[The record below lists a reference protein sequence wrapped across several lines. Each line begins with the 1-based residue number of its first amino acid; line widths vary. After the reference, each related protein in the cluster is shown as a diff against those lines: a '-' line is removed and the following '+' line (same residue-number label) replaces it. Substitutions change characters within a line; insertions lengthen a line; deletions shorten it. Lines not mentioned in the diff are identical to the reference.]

1 MVNGITFSEQLTTS
15 ADFAHFQNTF
25 LNRSNGVTKGC
36 GISHADGNVYVQKGY
51 FVIAGRFVRVVGV
64 ETIPTPDVLSG
75 QLYCKVAFEVDLTKV
90 NTPEEFGQ
98 GYFRVLSSADG
109 YPALTQEDLDAD
121 GTLYQMPW
129 CQFVKG
135 VDGIHEFRDLREILN
150 LESIWAAV
158 ARQNT
163 EYKGEFDAY
172 FANQRAVVE
181 QMIKEL
187 EGQGYVKVKDYDA
200 DMAKIQGTADIT
212 LPAAG
217 WSNAAPY
224 KQTVQVPGVLATDVP
239 IIGLSIADGATAEDV
254 KLQAKA
260 WGCVD
265 RAVTGD
271 GTITFYC
278 YNKLPA
284 VDFTVQAKGVCTN
297 G

>member
-25 LNRSNGVTKGC
+25 LNRSSGVTKGC
-36 GISHADGNVYVQKGY
+36 GISHADGSVYVQKGY

-75 QLYCKVAFEVDLTKV
+75 QLYCKVAFEVDLTKA
-90 NTPEEFGQ
+90 NTPEAFEQ

-129 CQFVKG
+129 CQFVKT
-135 VDGIHEFRDLREILN
+135 VDGISEFRDLRSIMN
-150 LESIWAAV
+150 LDSIWAAV
-158 ARQNT
+158 SAQNGA
-163 EYKGEFDAY
+163 YKGEFDTY
-172 FANQRAVVE
+172 FAAQRIVIE

-187 EGQGYVKVKDYDA
+187 EDQGYVKVKDYDA
-200 DMAKIQGTADIT
+200 DMAKLQGTADIT

-217 WSNAAPY
+217 WSGAAPY
-224 KQTVQVPGVLATDVP
+224 TQTVQVPGVLDTDVP
-239 IIGLSIADGATAEDV
+239 IIGLAIADGATPEDV